1 MAVASLAS
9 GSTRTAANRLDVGDD
24 PQLAIRSTDADVRLI
39 EGDSSDVV
47 IRAKV
52 TSGILDTSYELRRRG
67 DEIEVVGSCMSWLS
81 PGCGVVVT
89 VAVPPKLPVLVATDS
104 ADVTVDGLRDRVVT
118 IATGSGDVRGGALH
132 VQEFSA
138 STDAGDIV
146 ATFDDQPFAFKA
158 RTKSGDVTARIPAGD
173 IEYTARSV
181 QDRRRAVGA
190 EVGAGGEG
198 HRAGRQRFRGHPTA
212 TMTSDERERENPRHE
227 ISCAGVPWGGRRDLN
242 PRPPAPQAGALPTEL
257 HPPRVPGMHPARR
270 GRV

>member
-1 MAVASLAS
+1 MSGHRHLERDDGRPPSVRTLVTVVVTIVVVGLVIGAVAVASLAS

-67 DEIEVVGSCMSWLS
+67 NEIEVVGSCISWLS

-138 STDAGDIV
+138 RTDAGDV
-146 ATFDDQPFAFKA
+146 LATFDDQPFAFKA
-158 RTKSGDVTARIPAGD
+158 RTSSGDVTARIPAGD
-173 IEYTARSV
+173 IEYTATVRSKTGDV
-181 QDRRRAVGA
+181 QSDLESVPDAKGILQVVSDSGDIRLRR
-190 EVGAGGEG
+190 
-198 HRAGRQRFRGHPTA
+198 
-212 TMTSDERERENPRHE
+212 
-227 ISCAGVPWGGRRDLN
+227 
-242 PRPPAPQAGALPTEL
+242 
-257 HPPRVPGMHPARR
+257 
-270 GRV
+270 